1 MNSKPPKEWVY
12 AGISIMQMAYAIQD
26 YMLVIDVGKEVI
38 PKAKEFLGPTSKN
51 FSALSYKFIFSVVMT
66 Q

>member
-1 MNSKPPKEWVY
+1 
-12 AGISIMQMAYAIQD
+12 MAYAIQD